1 MSDTKSGILRR
12 NLGLIVKLVALTIL
26 FFVLIS
32 WLYFA
37 YSPAILQQATIMLR
51 NPAVV
56 AEESARLSSLGS
68 FLSALFQGN
77 LGYSLYSSRPVWG
90 VLVAMLGTTVTLII
104 LSTGISIATWAIFA
118 FIALKLEPKSRK
130 PLTFAYSQKGFF
142 FALASI
148 TAFVLIALFSFHL
161 RWFPHSH
168 ISPDYWFIN
177 PPENVF
183 VEIAGRLTH
192 LTLPAFTLA
201 AIFMIRSFLIFWT
214 GGSPFTLKKELK
226 RLLLPFTIT
235 DFACIISAV
244 VLIEWAFLLPG
255 VGYQLVSSIWRVDF
269 TMTVGAFIVLLAI
282 AVILGYLSVLVDFA
296 QQHFGLCEDLKIE
309 VAAKS
314 GTMKAYPQSTED
326 TSLKRVV
333 RRVFERKS
341 LMVGLVI
348 VVFFAGVA
356 AFVPLITP
364 YDPLRIPFHPENPP
378 IAADFAKPVW
388 YRLLPGTEPVSD
400 NLQAVRQPYF
410 HTAASL
416 EELNFTTS
424 LSQGVS
430 QHFVSDIGYEEDGC
444 AAIVFEREESEAP
457 FGQSKASLFKEF
469 YFPYEVPPKR
479 FIGQM
484 AVMVNASEGVP
495 VTIVVVIEKEGSER
509 RLEWW
514 NQTFDG
520 SETSWMTP
528 SRYIDSFAEK
538 GWLRDRFGI
547 EWQEDPASTMFS
559 EMDNYRYGLEIAFND
574 TQRPVGEKVEA
585 TVYVDDFEFKLFG
598 TSFGVL
604 GTDQYGRDIFTQVL
618 YGARTMLIV
627 TVPIAAAAALIGLG
641 LGFLAGYFQNW
652 ADNLVM
658 VFAETTL
665 ATPVFPLLLVF
676 GFIYWHQGISWFL
689 VLLWPLCALATMA
702 SRRIYVLRLKNQKLP
717 GNTMRSR
724 FLNISKDFSA
734 IFCLV
739 MASVTLLNL
748 VISTSFIGT
757 HEPAATW
764 SGIFESA
771 QYEPSG
777 YEFWW
782 WWVPPILCT
791 LIFALGFLLIGM
803 GLDERLPLSKED

>member
-12 NLGLIVKLVALTIL
+12 NLRLVVKLVALTIL

-37 YSPAILQQATIMLR
+37 YSPAILHQATIMLR

-68 FLSALFQGN
+68 FLFALFQGN
-77 LGYSLYSSRPVWG
+77 LGYSFHTQKPVWG
-90 VLVAMLGTTVTLII
+90 GLVARLGTTVTLII
-104 LSTGISIATWAIFA
+104 LSTVISIATWVIFA
-118 FIALKLEPKSRK
+118 FIAHKLEPKSRK

-148 TAFVLIALFSFHL
+148 TAFVLIVLFSFHL
-161 RWFPHSH
+161 GWFPSGY
-168 ISPDYWFIN
+168 SAPDFWFMY

-192 LTLPAFTLA
+192 LALPAFTLA
-201 AIFMIRSFLIFWT
+201 AIFMIRSFLIFWS

-244 VLIEWAFLLPG
+244 VLVEWAFLLPG
-255 VGYQLVSSIWRVDF
+255 VGYRLVGSIWQFDF
-269 TMTVGAFIVLLAI
+269 TMTVGAFVVLLAI

-296 QQHFGLCEDLKIE
+296 QQHFGLREDLKIE

-314 GTMKAYPQSTED
+314 GTMKAHSQSTED

-333 RRVFERKS
+333 GRVFERKS

-348 VVFFAGVA
+348 VIFFAVIA
-356 AFVPLITP
+356 AFAPLITP
-364 YDPLRIPFHPENPP
+364 YDPVRIPDYP
-378 IAADFAKPVW
+378 IAAHYAKPVW
-388 YRLLPGTEPVSD
+388 YRLLPGTEPVSG
-400 NLQAVRQPYF
+400 NLQAVQQPHF
-410 HTAASL
+410 DTAASL
-416 EELNFTTS
+416 EELKFTTS

-430 QHFVSDIGYEEDGC
+430 QHFVLDIGYEEDGC
-444 AAIVFEREESEAP
+444 VAIVFERQESEAP
-457 FGQSKASLFKEF
+457 FGQVKASLFKEF
-469 YFPYEVPPKR
+469 DFPYEVPPKR
-479 FIGQM
+479 FVGQM

-495 VTIVVVIEKEGSER
+495 VTIVVVIEKEWSER

-520 SETSWMTP
+520 SELSWMTP
-528 SRYIDSFAEK
+528 SRYIDSFADI

-547 EWQEDPASTMFS
+547 EWQEDPARTMFS
-559 EMDNYRYGLEIAFND
+559 EPGNYRYGLEITFND

-627 TVPIAAAAALIGLG
+627 TVPIAAVAALIGLG

-676 GFIYWHQGISWFL
+676 GFIYWHQGILWFL

-702 SRRIYVLRLKNQKLP
+702 SRRIYVLRPKNQKLS

-724 FLNISKDFSA
+724 FLNIFKDFSA
-734 IFCLV
+734 NFCLV

-757 HEPAATW
+757 HKPTATW
-764 SGIFESA
+764 SGIFDTARYTASGPES
-771 QYEPSG
+771 
-777 YEFWW
+777 WW

-791 LIFALGFLLIGM
+791 LIFALGFLLIGI
-803 GLDERLPLSKED
+803 GLDERLPQSKED

>member
-12 NLGLIVKLVALTIL
+12 NLRLIVKLVALTIL
-26 FFVLIS
+26 FFALVV

-37 YSPAILQQATIMLR
+37 SSPIILESALEKLR
-51 NPAVV
+51 NPAAA
-56 AEESARLSSLGS
+56 AEESVRLSNLGS

-77 LGYSLYSSRPVWG
+77 LGYSFDTRKPVWSDLMAG
-90 VLVAMLGTTVTLII
+90 LGITVPLLVLSIV
-104 LSTGISIATWAIFA
+104 ISITTWVIFA
-118 FIALKLEPKSRK
+118 FIALKLEPKSRR
-130 PLTFAYSQKGFF
+130 PLTFAHSQRGFF
-142 FALASI
+142 FGL
-148 TAFVLIALFSFHL
+148 TAMTGFVLLVLFSYSL
-161 RWFPHSH
+161 GWFPWGHTIPAEWLLH
-168 ISPDYWFIN
+168 
-177 PPENVF
+177 PPENIF
-183 VEIAGRLTH
+183 VEIAGKLRH
-192 LTLPAFTLA
+192 LALPAFTLTV
-201 AIFMIRSFLIFWT
+201 IFAIRSFFLVWS
-214 GGSPFTLKKELK
+214 GGSPFTSKKTLK
-226 RLLLPFTIT
+226 RLLLPFTTI

-244 VLIEWAFLLPG
+244 VLIEWTFILPG
-255 VGYQLVSSIWRVDF
+255 VGFSLWRSLYAADF
-269 TMTVGAFIVLLAI
+269 PLAVGVFIVLLAI
-282 AVILGYLSVLVDFA
+282 AVILGYISVLLDFA
-296 QQHFGLCEDLKIE
+296 QQHFGLREGLKE
-309 VAAKS
+309 KVAAKS
-314 GTMKAYPQSTED
+314 GTKKAHPQSTKD
-326 TSLKRVV
+326 TLLKRVV
-333 RRVFERKS
+333 RQVFERKS
-341 LMVGLVI
+341 LVVGSVI
-348 VVFFAGVA
+348 VVSFLIVATFA
-356 AFVPLITP
+356 PLITP
-364 YDPLRIPFHPENPP
+364 YDPVRIPVYP
-378 IAADFAKPVW
+378 IAGSSAKPVW
-388 YRLLPGTEPVSD
+388 YRYLPGAEPVSD
-400 NLQAVRQPYF
+400 NLQAVQQPDF
-410 HTAASL
+410 DTAASL

-424 LSQGVS
+424 IGQGVS
-430 QHFVSDIGYEEDGC
+430 EHFVSDIGYEEDGC
-444 AAIVFEREESEAP
+444 VAIVFEREESEAP
-457 FGQSKASLFKEF
+457 FGPVKASLFKEF
-469 YFPYEVPPKR
+469 DFPYEVSPKR
-479 FIGQM
+479 FVGQM

-495 VTIVVVIEKEGSER
+495 VTIVVVIEKEVSDR

-514 NQTFDG
+514 NQTFDS
-520 SETSWMTP
+520 SETGWMTP

-547 EWQEDPASTMFS
+547 EWMMDPAGTMFS
-559 EMDNYRYGLEIAFND
+559 EMGNYRYGLEITFDD

-604 GTDQYGRDIFTQVL
+604 GTDRYGRDIFTQVL

-702 SRRIYVLRLKNQKLP
+702 SRRIYIFRSKNQKLP

-724 FLNISKDFSA
+724 FLKIFKDFSA
-734 IFCLV
+734 NFFLV

-757 HEPAATW
+757 HEPTATW

-771 QYEPSG
+771 QYEPRG